1 MQQKMKVIL
10 SSAFI
15 IFTYVQSFAYSI
27 IQISNNISIGEEAP
41 PTPNIDEVAPY
52 SPVVPPQPP
61 KKIPGSP
68 IDIIIP
74 FLLISVF
81 ILTVYF
87 IRRKNKL
94 KNI

>member
-27 IQISNNISIGEEAP
+27 LQINNNISIGDDGP
-41 PTPNIDEVAPY
+41 PFPITPFGGDTGE
-52 SPVVPPQPP
+52 PVDPP

-74 FLLISVF
+74 FLLISVL

>member
-1 MQQKMKVIL
+1 MKVIL

-27 IQISNNISIGEEAP
+27 LQINNNISIGDDGP
-41 PTPNIDEVAPY
+41 PFPITPFGGDTGE
-52 SPVVPPQPP
+52 PVDPPP

-74 FLLISVF
+74 FLLISVL

>member
-27 IQISNNISIGEEAP
+27 LQINNNISIGDDGP
-41 PTPNIDEVAPY
+41 PFPITPFAGDPSE
-52 SPVVPPQPP
+52 PVEPP

-74 FLLISVF
+74 FLLISVI

>member
-61 KKIPGSP
+61 KIPTSP
-68 IDIIIP
+68 IDSIVP
-74 FLLISVF
+74 FLLVCAL

-87 IRRKNKL
+87 IHKKNKL

>member
-52 SPVVPPQPP
+52 SPVVPQPS
-61 KKIPGSP
+61 KIPTSP
-68 IDIIIP
+68 IDSIVP
-74 FLLISVF
+74 FLLVCAL

-87 IRRKNKL
+87 IHKKNKL